1 MKPQLDKQTNNSI
14 SRFVTSVAGNDFSN
28 ANKHLKSII
37 ENKLLKKLNNFK
49 NKPIF

>member
-1 MKPQLDKQTNNSI
+1 MNNQLNKQINNNI
-14 SRFVTSVAGNDFSN
+14 NRFVTSVAGNDFSN

-49 NKPIF
+49 NKPLF